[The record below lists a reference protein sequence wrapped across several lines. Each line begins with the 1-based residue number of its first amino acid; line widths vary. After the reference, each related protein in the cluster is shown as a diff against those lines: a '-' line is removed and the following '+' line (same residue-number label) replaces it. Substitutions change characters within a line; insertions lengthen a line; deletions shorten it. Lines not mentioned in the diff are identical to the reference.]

1 MLMLPKE
8 MIQARLNGNISEHK
22 LNWEITMID
31 LNGVIQL
38 LERREQMRK
47 EK

>member
-1 MLMLPKE
+1 
-8 MIQARLNGNISEHK
+8 
-22 LNWEITMID
+22 MID